1 MAATS
6 ILTSVKK
13 MCGIGEDY
21 TAFDPDILTHT
32 NSVFATLNQLGIGPE
47 NGFMIEDA
55 TPTWDAFLGDDAR
68 LNNVKSYVYLRVR
81 MLFDPPQTSFLQD
94 SMKEQIKEFEWRLNA
109 YRETTAW
116 VDPTPPDPDNE
127 DDGPIDGGFP

>member
-1 MAATS
+1 VAATS

-32 NSVFATLNQLGIGPE
+32 NTVFSTLNQLGIGPE

-55 TPTWDAFLGDDAR
+55 TPTWDAFLGDDIR
-68 LNNVKSYVYLRVR
+68 LNNVKTYTYLRVR
-81 MLFDPPQTSFLQD
+81 MMFDPPQTGPLMD
-94 SMKEQIKEFEWRLNA
+94 SMKEQIREFEWRLSV
-109 YRETTAW
+109 YREGTGWINPNPA
-116 VDPTPPDPDNE
+116 DPDDENG
-127 DDGPIDGGFP
+127 GPIDGGSP